1 MTRNVKNP
9 ARPLRGVV
17 VEVPAGAPQGT
28 GYAILHRGRGGEFK
42 VSFRSPTGRLLG
54 GVLGDPGRPANLWP
68 EHRSRTQ
75 GDPVAAIA
83 RAKMIAARRAQPQV
97 EQVEDAWQ
105 PPAVLPMP
113 RLPKTPEGT
122 ARTLRKLAR
131 RRRRFEQIALT
142 DAEVEMPLVVPGPP
156 VSVEEGQREL
166 QRRYEVAVLA
176 AKHNMTYQAAS
187 ELHALL

>member
-9 ARPLRGVV
+9 AAPIRGVV

-105 PPAVLPMP
+105 PPAVLPTP
-113 RLPKTPEGT
+113 RLPRTPEGT

-131 RRRRFEQIALT
+131 RRRRFEMIQMANP
-142 DAEVEMPLVVPGPP
+142 EVEMPLVVPGPP
-156 VSVEEGQREL
+156 VSVEVGQRILEE
-166 QRRYEVAVLA
+166 RYRLA
-176 AKHNMTYQAAS
+176 ALRARHPDAS
-187 ELHALL
+187 EEALELM